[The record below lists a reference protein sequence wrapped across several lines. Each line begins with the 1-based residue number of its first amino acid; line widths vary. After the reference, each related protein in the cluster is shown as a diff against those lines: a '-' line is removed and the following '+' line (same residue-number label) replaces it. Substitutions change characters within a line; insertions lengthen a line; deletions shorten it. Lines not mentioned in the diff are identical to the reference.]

1 MISSVNI
8 FQDFYQ
14 RISKNKFFSKIYN
27 NYCFYILCL
36 STVEEAIEAL
46 NHGKFVLI
54 HDDDNRENEIDLIIP
69 AENIKPSH
77 IATMRNDGGG
87 LLCVA
92 LDGCISRKLGLLYL
106 HDILN
111 CVSNDHP
118 LFSTMTNGRS
128 PYGDKPSFSISV
140 NHRDTYTGITDYDRA
155 LTISKLAS
163 VCKNIDSDGVSEF
176 IKNFRTPGHVPL
188 LIAASGLL
196 KERFGH
202 TELAVYLAKVAGLTP
217 AVAICE
223 MLDSNTFR
231 SLSITEAYKYA
242 KIKGLP
248 LLEANQL
255 KTYSVI

>member
-1 MISSVNI
+1 LISLVNT
-8 FQDFYQ
+8 FQDIYQ
-14 RISKNKFFSKIYN
+14 KISKNKFFSKIYN
-27 NYCFYILCL
+27 DYCFYILCL

-92 LDGCISRKLGLLYL
+92 IDGCISRKLGLLYL

-242 KIKGLP
+242 KIKDLP

>member
-1 MISSVNI
+1 M
-8 FQDFYQ
+8 
-14 RISKNKFFSKIYN
+14 
-27 NYCFYILCL
+27 CL
-36 STVEEAIEAL
+36 STVKDAVAAL
-46 NHGKFVLI
+46 SQGKFVLI
-54 HDDDNRENEIDLIIP
+54 HDDDSRENETDMIIA
-69 AENIKPSH
+69 AENIKPYH
-77 IATMRNDGGG
+77 IATIRNDAGG
-87 LLCVA
+87 LVCLA
-92 LDGCISRKLGLLYL
+92 IDGYISTKLGLSYI

-118 LFSTMTNGRS
+118 LFTTMTNGRS

-163 VCKNIDSDGVSEF
+163 VCKNIDNGGVSEF
-176 IKNFRTPGHVPL
+176 IKCFRTPGHVSL
-188 LIAASGLL
+188 LIAAKGLL

-202 TELAVYLAKVAGLTP
+202 TELAVYLAKIAGLTP

-231 SLSITEAYKYA
+231 SLSIDEAYKYA
-242 KIKGLP
+242 KLKDIP
-248 LLEANQL
+248 LLEADQL

>member
-1 MISSVNI
+1 MI
-8 FQDFYQ
+8 
-14 RISKNKFFSKIYN
+14 
-27 NYCFYILCL
+27 L
-36 STVEEAIEAL
+36 STVEEAITAL
-46 NHGKFVLI
+46 IQGKFVLI
-54 HDDDNRENEIDLIIP
+54 HDDDNRENEIDIIIA

-77 IATMRNDGGG
+77 ISTMRNDGGG

-92 LDGCISRKLGLLYL
+92 IDGYISRKLGLLYL

-140 NHRDTYTGITDYDRA
+140 NHRGTYTGITDYDRA

-163 VCKNIDSDGVSEF
+163 VCKNIDVGGVPEF
-176 IKNFRTPGHVPL
+176 IKTFRTPGHVPL
-188 LIAASGLL
+188 LIAANGLL

-202 TELAVYLAKVAGLTP
+202 TELAVYLAKIAGLTP

-223 MLDSNTFR
+223 MLDSHTFR
-231 SLSITEAYKYA
+231 SLSVSEAYKYA
-242 KIKGLP
+242 KVNDLP
-248 LLEANQL
+248 ILEANQL